1 MDYDLFLNLFK
12 YRESE
17 KNSPLENYLTELFAY
32 ILRFLISKRN
42 PVVITL
48 FNEYFHIDCSDS
60 DFENITIETQN
71 EYWIEKYQCYARP
84 DLEISINNERVYF
97 IENKVDSDLNQYG
110 EIDQIQLYEA
120 IKLKAPKKNMGVRIL
135 TKYEISTKS
144 KSFDTGKD
152 KVFWR
157 QTYKLLKECD
167 LENDILIQNYLNFLE
182 EYNMGERKVLKIT
195 EKGLDEFYSLY
206 GFLSDNL
213 LNIFL
218 LNGYTENAVNFLGN
232 NDYFGFAIKYDR
244 KNCIWVGLY
253 RDETDIIVESL
264 VKDEDLDKLKKR
276 LAKKKIKY
284 SIKDEST
291 YGNPIFAKISISE
304 LQKGKTYE
312 EQERIFKSWI
322 TDNAVVEIANE
333 SYEINKEN

>member
-1 MDYDLFLNLFK
+1 MDYDLFSNLFK

-32 ILRFLISKRN
+32 ILRILLSKKN
-42 PVVITL
+42 HTAITL
-48 FNEYFHIDCSDS
+48 LNDYFNINCSDS
-60 DFENITIETQN
+60 NFENITIETQC
-71 EYWIEKYQCYARP
+71 EYWIEKYKRYARP
-84 DLEISINNERVYF
+84 DLKISIDNERVYF
-97 IENKVDSDLNQYG
+97 IENKVDSDLNQYKD
-110 EIDQIQLYEA
+110 IDQIQLYEA
-120 IKLKAPKKNMGVRIL
+120 IDLKSPEKNMGVRTL

-144 KSFDTGKD
+144 KLFNTEKN

-157 QTYKLLKECD
+157 QTYELLKKSDFEK
-167 LENDILIQNYLNFLE
+167 DILIQNYLNFLE
-182 EYNMGERKVLKIT
+182 EYNMGERKILKIT

-218 LNGYTENAVNFLGN
+218 LNGYTKNAVNFFGDQN
-232 NDYFGFAIKYDR
+232 YFGFSIKYDK
-244 KNCIWVGLY
+244 KNCIWIGLY
-253 RDETDIIVESL
+253 RDEADIIVESF
-264 VKDEDLDKLKKR
+264 VDDVEKLKKR
-276 LAKKKIKY
+276 LDKKKIKY
-284 SIKDEST
+284 SIKGESP

-304 LQKGKTYE
+304 LQKGTTYE
-312 EQERIFKSWI
+312 EQEKIFKSWI